1 MHTKQIVY
9 WVTTVVLCGIMLYS
23 ATMYFAKTEMIS
35 GFFESYSFP
44 TYLVIPLAIAK
55 ILGVIMILWRQSKW
69 LTEWAYAGFFFNLV
83 LANLAHYYAGDG
95 IVGFSLVALIALF
108 PSYFLGKYL
117 RD

>member
-1 MHTKQIVY
+1 MRLKQAFY
-9 WVTTVVLCGIMLYS
+9 WVSTAILCGIMLYS
-23 ATMYFAKTEMIS
+23 VTMYFAKTEMVK
-35 GFFESYSFP
+35 GFFESFNFP

-55 ILGVIMILWRQSKW
+55 IFGVLIVLTRPSNW

-83 LANLAHYYAGDG
+83 LASLAHHNADHG
-95 IVGFSLVALIALF
+95 IIGFSLYALVALF